1 MAQEAEEKRLAE
13 EEAARIAAEE
23 AAKTPEALAAKYGAM
38 DLEERAFTI
47 LCVRVYVVICPI
59 LLVNSSLTYVS
70 LL

>member
-23 AAKTPEALAAKYGAM
+23 AAAKTPEAISAKYGAM

-47 LCVRVYVVICPI
+47 LCVRV
-59 LLVNSSLTYVS
+59 LLLFVHYCL
-70 LL
+70 